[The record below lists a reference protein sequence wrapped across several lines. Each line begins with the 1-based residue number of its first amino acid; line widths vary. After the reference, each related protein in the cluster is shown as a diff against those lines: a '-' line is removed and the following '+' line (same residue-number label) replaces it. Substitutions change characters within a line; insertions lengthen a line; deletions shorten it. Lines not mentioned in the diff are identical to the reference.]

1 MKLKRLGSLIK
12 HGSAKDI
19 YRVSK
24 EDIAFRFTDHFSV
37 FDVGRARQTIPG
49 KGAAVC
55 ACAVKSFHIAEA
67 IGVPTH
73 FVEQMDEVTIRVKEA
88 RIIVDRNLT
97 TLDKNYVVPAKL
109 IYRLRVA
116 GSILRDFK
124 ADKKKPENYGLPAG
138 IIPTEGTP
146 FPYPIHHCTTK
157 FEDFDRD
164 LTNAGVCELA
174 GITLD
179 DQNQYWSMIDRLTGA
194 MALELASAGFALL
207 DGKMEVLMGHGRIKL
222 VGDVFGTPDEDRFV
236 PLAKLRGG
244 VVEHYSKEFIRQ
256 YLIGIGYKE
265 RLDKARA
272 AEKNDPPI
280 PRLPDNILA
289 EVVQRY
295 KIVAEAY
302 ARVKL

>member
-1 MKLKRLGSLIK
+1 MKLARLGPLIK

-19 YRVSK
+19 YRVSE

-37 FDVGRARQTIPG
+37 FDVGRARQTIPD
-49 KGAAVC
+49 KDQAVC
-55 ACAVKSFHIAEA
+55 ACAVKSFRIAEE

-73 FVEQMDEVTIRVKEA
+73 FVEQMDEITIRVKEA
-88 RIIVDRNLT
+88 QIIVGRNLT
-97 TLDKNYVVPAKL
+97 TDQNYVVPAEW

-116 GSILRDFK
+116 GSILRDFQS
-124 ADKKKPENYGLPAG
+124 DKKKPKNYGLPAG
-138 IIPTEGTP
+138 VIPPEGSP
-146 FPYPIHHCTTK
+146 FPYPIHHSTTK

-164 LTNAGVCELA
+164 LTNAGVCKLS

-194 MALELASAGFALL
+194 IALQLASAGFALL
-207 DGKMEVLMGHGRIKL
+207 DGKMEVLMGHGRVKL
-222 VGDVFGTPDEDRFV
+222 IGDVFGTPDEDRFV

-244 VVEHYSKEFIRQ
+244 VVEHYSKEFVRQ
-256 YLIGIGYKE
+256 YLIGIGYKAK
-265 RLDKARA
+265 LDQARA
-272 AEKNDPPI
+272 AGKNDPPI
-280 PRLPDNILA
+280 PRLPDNILG
-289 EVVQRY
+289 EVSQRY